1 MADLL
6 DILQRRPPEPWAG
19 GGKIPWDDPAF
30 SARMLREHLSQAHD
44 AASRRSERIDAQV
57 RWLHEELLAGKPAR
71 ILDLGCGP
79 GLYLER
85 LARLG
90 HSCLGIDFSPASI
103 EHARSAAES
112 GALSCEYRHADLR
125 DGSYGE
131 GFDLA
136 TLIFGEL
143 NAFRPEEAAAI
154 LSEAR
159 RALAP
164 GGALVLEVHD
174 EASVRRLGERE
185 PIWYTA
191 PSGLFSDG
199 PHLCLRESAWSHTER
214 AAVDRYFVW
223 ESEGCQ
229 PSEYVNTLK
238 AYSEGEYRELLSA
251 AGFAEPRR
259 FHSLDGDAP
268 SQSDL
273 FVLVSPR
280 AADR

>member
-1 MADLL
+1 
-6 DILQRRPPEPWAG
+6 
-19 GGKIPWDDPAF
+19 
-30 SARMLREHLSQAHD
+30 MLREHLSQAHD
-44 AASRRSERIDAQV
+44 AASRRCDRIDRQV
-57 RWLHEELLAGKPAR
+57 RWLHEELLSGKSAR

-103 EHARSAAES
+103 EHARSVAMS
-112 GALSCEYRHADLR
+112 DGLSVEYRQADLR
-125 DGSYGE
+125 DGSYGD

-136 TLIFGEL
+136 MLIFGEL
-143 NAFRPEEAAAI
+143 NAFRPEQAATI

-164 GGALVLEVHD
+164 SGTLVLEVHD
-174 EASVRRLGERE
+174 ETTVRRLGQRE
-185 PIWYTA
+185 PVWYTEQ
-191 PSGLFSDG
+191 SGLFSDA
-199 PHLCLRESAWSHTER
+199 PHLCLRESAWSQTER

-223 ESEGCQ
+223 EAEARQ
-229 PSEYVNTLK
+229 LSEYVNTLK
-238 AYSEGEYRELLSA
+238 AYSESEYLELLSA
-251 AGFAEPRR
+251 AGFAKPRR
-259 FHSLDGDAP
+259 FDSLDGEKAASP
-268 SQSDL
+268 PDL